1 MLDLEFQ
8 PDLPQWAKKLVVFDL
23 ETTGLDL
30 TTSRIVT
37 ACVAVI
43 DSSGEVEQTN
53 EWLVNP
59 GIEIP
64 ASASAVHGVTTEKA
78 QSEGMDASSA
88 VKQIVELLSD
98 LNQNLPVVAFN
109 APYDFTIL
117 MNEAIRY
124 SLTTISPKP
133 VIDPLVIDRKLR
145 FGPGKRNLTVLC
157 DVYGVELA
165 DAHNSTA
172 DAVAAGRLAQRQ
184 AAKFPD
190 LQQDASKLHDLQIK
204 WSEAWTKNF
213 HDWLEKENR
222 PVDRAEI
229 GWPIR
234 AS

>member
-124 SLTTISPKP
+124 SLNTISPKP

>member
-124 SLTTISPKP
+124 SLNTISPKP

-190 LQQDASKLHDLQIK
+190 LQQGASKLHDLQIK

>member
-124 SLTTISPKP
+124 SLNTISPKP

-234 AS
+234 SS

>member
-1 MLDLEFQ
+1 LLDLEFQ

-124 SLTTISPKP
+124 SLNTISPKP

-234 AS
+234 SS